1 MKSRLHDAAE
11 AELLEAISYYD
22 AKVDGLGDRFL
33 AEVRSATKYIERYP
47 LIAPIKEDGVRAKV
61 LLRFPYSLM
70 YVVAKDE
77 LFILAVAHHSRR
89 PVYWMDRL
97 PQPFA

>member
-11 AELLEAISYYD
+11 VELLEAISYYD

-33 AEVRSATKYIERYP
+33 AEVKAATKHIERYP
-47 LIAPIKEDGVRAKV
+47 FIAPVKEEGVRAKV

-70 YVVAKDE
+70 YVVAEDE

-89 PVYWMDRL
+89 PAYWIDRL
-97 PQPFA
+97 QQPLA